1 MATIIIPTP
10 LRKFTNQQTRIT
22 VEGKTI
28 KEAFSDLILNYP
40 DVKKNLI
47 DENEKIRGFVNI
59 FLEDEDIR
67 NLQEEETIIQPNSVI
82 SIIPAIAGGSGLEE
96 INFTKEELARYN
108 RHIIIPDF
116 GIEAQKKLKAAKVLV
131 IGSGG
136 LGSPLLLYLAAAGV
150 GTLGIVDLDVVDDS
164 NLQRQVLFGVQDI
177 GIPKVEA
184 AKIRLKQL
192 NPHIKIKTYN
202 TQFTSKNALEIIR
215 DYDVVADGTDN
226 FPTRYLVNDASVLA
240 GIPNVYASIFQF
252 EGQVSVFNYT
262 DKNGTKGPNYR
273 DLYPT
278 PPEPGLIPNC
288 AEGGVLGVLP
298 GIIGS
303 LQANEVIKVITGV
316 GEPLSGRFFVFDALT
331 FETRT
336 LKITKRANSTEIK
349 ELIDY
354 EQFCGISAIEKPVK
368 EISTL
373 ELENWISNGED
384 FQIIDVRE
392 TSEYEQIN
400 IGAHLIPLGEVIARN
415 HEIEREK
422 KVVIHCRSG
431 ARSAKAIRQLEEIG
445 FDNLY
450 NLKGG
455 FLAIEQETLLPL
467 AVQS

>member
-164 NLQRQVLFGVQDI
+164 NLQRQVLFGIQDI

-202 TQFTSKNALEIIR
+202 TQFTSKNALEIIK

-455 FLAIEQETLLPL
+455 ILAIEQETLLPL